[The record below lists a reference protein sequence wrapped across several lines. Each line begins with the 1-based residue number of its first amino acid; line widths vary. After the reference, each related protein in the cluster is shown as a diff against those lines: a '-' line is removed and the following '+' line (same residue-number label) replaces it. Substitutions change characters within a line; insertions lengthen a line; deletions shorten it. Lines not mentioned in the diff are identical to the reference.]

1 MTHIQSIGVYCSS
14 YQTEG
19 IYAQAA
25 QETGALLAHH
35 RLILI
40 YGGGTQGLMG
50 KVVNAVLDQGG
61 RAIGMMPRLE
71 NPQRDILESQR
82 IGTMRAHKHQMFKHA
97 DAFFILP
104 GGFGTLDEA
113 FELLI
118 WCQLKIHAKPI
129 IFININN
136 YWDPLKALMKNIFD
150 QGFAKPEDRNCCQF
164 VDSVQEAFQVLGQG
178 TSCRLL
184 QAK

>member
-1 MTHIQSIGVYCSS
+1 MKQIQSIGVYCSS

-25 QETGALLAHH
+25 QDVGTLLAHH
-35 RLILI
+35 QLTLI
-40 YGGGTQGLMG
+40 YGGGTRGLMG
-50 KVVNAVLDQGG
+50 KVVKAVLDQGG

-71 NPQRDILESQR
+71 NPRHDIPENQRME
-82 IGTMRAHKHQMFKHA
+82 TMRTHKLQMFKHA

-118 WCQLKIHAKPI
+118 WCQLKIHTKPI
-129 IFININN
+129 IFININH
-136 YWDPLKALMKNIFD
+136 YWDPLKTLMKNIFD
-150 QGFAKPEDRNCCQF
+150 QGFAKPEDKNYCQF
-164 VDSVQEAFQVLGQG
+164 VDSVPEAFQVFLKV
-178 TSCRLL
+178 S
-184 QAK
+184 